1 MVGADSRLVFEDTR
15 QVVTDCQRKLIHL
28 RAPGVDMV
36 CGWAGATV
44 IGSKD
49 GPGFDLTDETER
61 IGERLSKDRLE
72 DQYVKTLSEKLR
84 ESCTDQLA
92 RLRSWKDG
100 TAALFVGYSY
110 NRSQVHAQH
119 WIWDL
124 RSEPRKKDYPH
135 MCKYR
140 VHSGCCEFEAC
151 DTNRLPTPTCLKTGE
166 DGLRRYIECCKANC
180 PKYGGET
187 LIVTIHPPSQ

>member
-1 MVGADSRLVFEDTR
+1 MTVIAYALTPEGFVVGADSRLVFEDTR

-100 TAALFVGYSY
+100 TAALFVGYCTTGHRY
-110 NRSQVHAQH
+110 THNTG
-119 WIWDL
+119 
-124 RSEPRKKDYPH
+124 
-135 MCKYR
+135 
-140 VHSGCCEFEAC
+140 SGISVLSHGRR
-151 DTNRLPTPTCLKTGE
+151 TIPTCVSIGFTVAVVSLKLVILTVYQ
-166 DGLRRYIECCKANC
+166 L
-180 PKYGGET
+180 
-187 LIVTIHPPSQ
+187 PPV